1 MGSWAAQADHIV
13 YGPSIASEPG
23 FDFALD
29 VDEPGSRRG
38 AQASPALVMTI
49 EPKVSERSEFFDS
62 RRRRAP
68 QGIRPFG
75 PDGGLGDSVF
85 AYFLRPKSKA
95 QKPA

>member
-38 AQASPALVMTI
+38 AEVLLEQG
-49 EPKVSERSEFFDS
+49 PKVSERKPLCGWSEFF
-62 RRRRAP
+62 
-68 QGIRPFG
+68 G
-75 PDGGLGDSVF
+75 
-85 AYFLRPKSKA
+85 LRPIVMTS
-95 QKPA
+95 